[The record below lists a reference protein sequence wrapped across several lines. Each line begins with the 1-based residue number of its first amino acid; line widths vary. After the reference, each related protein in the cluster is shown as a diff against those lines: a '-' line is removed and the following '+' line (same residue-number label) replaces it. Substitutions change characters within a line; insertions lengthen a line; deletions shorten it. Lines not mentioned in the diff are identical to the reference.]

1 LIKEKRKEM
10 SRIGKLPIALPKGV
24 TVTVAANNVITVKGP
39 KGQLTQKVDAD
50 MEVKAEG
57 ESLTVNRPSE
67 QKRHRALH
75 GLYRALIQ
83 NMVKGVT
90 EGYQK
95 KLELVGVGYRASV
108 TGQLL
113 EVAVGFSHPVLF
125 ALPKEIKAS
134 AEQLKGQNPIITLD
148 SIDKQ
153 LLGHMA
159 AKIRS
164 VRPPEPYKGKG
175 IKYTTEILRRKA
187 GKSAASAK

>member
-1 LIKEKRKEM
+1 M
-10 SRIGKLPIALPKGV
+10 
-24 TVTVAANNVITVKGP
+24 
-39 KGQLTQKVDAD
+39 
-50 MEVKAEG
+50 
-57 ESLTVNRPSE
+57 
-67 QKRHRALH
+67 RA
-75 GLYRALIQ
+75 GDALIQ